1 MALSMVEQQ
10 LIQIAA
16 EDGMLAGGAADNRIA
31 AEDSTAC
38 YGSAANPDCGRR
50 WYARRWS
57 NS

>member
-1 MALSMVEQQ
+1 MFMLEKQ

-38 YGSAANPDCGRR
+38 DGSAANPDCGRR
-50 WYARRWS
+50 WHSRWWS